1 MLCAESWMHTVSL
14 FMFGDL
20 WRCEIQTLKEKTYET
35 FFWFNCREWCIG
47 AQKSITLLYCDKL
60 EKYNLAHQASS
71 FTTMEN
77 HWFRVP
83 SHSQRVS
90 KSRKSFSWKRNRWCN
105 TVVVVSDSGYK
116 YCGCKVQNLVME
128 PIKIFSCVKRLLLS
142 KRRLGLLGINRS
154 ELMSAPWTIEM
165 WSEFFIAL
173 QSSYSL
179 LYSTQFSQAMCLWL
193 AFQSSKS
200 FK

>member
-1 MLCAESWMHTVSL
+1 
-14 FMFGDL
+14 
-20 WRCEIQTLKEKTYET
+20 
-35 FFWFNCREWCIG
+35 
-47 AQKSITLLYCDKL
+47 
-60 EKYNLAHQASS
+60 
-71 FTTMEN
+71 MEN
-77 HWFRVP
+77 HWFRAP

-105 TVVVVSDSGYK
+105 TVVVSDSGYK
-116 YCGCKVQNLVME
+116 HCGCKVQNLVME

-193 AFQSSKS
+193 AFQSSESEVS
-200 FK
+200 FKHCKSLKGQSRVTWSLGFSLHIADFKVNVLEELKNIAKPTTQHRHLCFGQDYYGDCGLLLVLQ